1 MTDSDVKVDQTVET
15 ANTIAMRGLMKELEE
30 NRGNAFAR
38 EEILDKIDNLA
49 RYEAEMVN
57 PRSRGDII
65 IKLAKQL
72 GSSWF
77 FWSGLTGA
85 IAAVGRIVRKND
97 R

>member
-30 NRGNAFAR
+30 NRYNAVAR
-38 EEILDKIDNLA
+38 REILDKIDKLA
-49 RYEAEMVN
+49 RYEAEAAN
-57 PRSRGDII
+57 PKSKGD
-65 IKLAKQL
+65 KVVETAKQL

-77 FWSGLTGA
+77 FWSGLAGA